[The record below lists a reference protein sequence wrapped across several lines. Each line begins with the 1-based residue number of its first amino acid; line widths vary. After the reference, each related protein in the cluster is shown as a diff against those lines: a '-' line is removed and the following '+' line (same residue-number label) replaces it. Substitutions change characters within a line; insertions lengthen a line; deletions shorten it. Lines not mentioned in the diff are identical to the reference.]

1 MSSTGGQQHLYPEYD
16 PRRMFPFGLSPIPEV
31 PSELA
36 SENSSIC
43 PSPSPSEGY
52 EEESDTEVES
62 VRSAILYSGSCSSV
76 KSNNTLA
83 AEDDDT
89 ESDSISEDEDDDS
102 STSFEDGEE
111 EEEEEDDE
119 DDEDHEEGEED
130 DEEEE
135 NEDSDFDEFDDLVED
150 HNEPHTMEEQEGT
163 PESKGASEYDEA
175 TKAILDAATQF
186 ESKTGADT
194 ASEIFRHL
202 QATKDKEEVTTE
214 LAKILSVLETTLKH
228 KDDKI
233 ESSDSEDLHE
243 GTVVHKPPKHPGTNT
258 RGKKSQSLHQKTGK
272 SGKEEM
278 GILSKILVTLLCS
291 CKSPAAAGELK
302 RLINQF
308 REAAREASDEVAE
321 ELICQVSQHI
331 KGKRSLRKRK
341 NSGSSNHSS
350 DSQTNTLTP
359 NNTDG
364 KSSEDEGSI
373 TKHTLE
379 GVSQAASEASVT
391 VTISLATTAAQ
402 AEEPNPNTKVDPDK
416 DATHADGDWEWE
428 WDENGEEDN
437 GDEDEEER
445 GDEYDGEGDLAF
457 MESPKTKRQTHMN
470 RNDSASSDSTKDT
483 ITSDGKS
490 ETRRLLSD
498 MECGAYNSD
507 SFNSP
512 GHSGL
517 SDFCTE
523 QCHTSPCGEHLSD
536 NNNEDWSTDDNMDK
550 DKSSLNKK
558 MVAKDVQETVE
569 EHLFGHLEE
578 TFKVL
583 HGAYHIITGSQG
595 DRSDSSECKDQLMD
609 SAPKGKSVE
618 ETDDNVKA
626 ATFEDVL
633 SEVSQSCSQLED
645 EIRKSSTPKSETGS
659 KLILENKSHN
669 HDQQGHS
676 RPGSQ
681 AANKRPSSASGSRAP
696 SRLRALSRQSIP
708 NGEDGEDWGDE
719 DDWEYYYDDDEEE
732 DDDDDDEEGEE
743 EKEEEEEEVEELLTR
758 TENENPSLSTKSSN
772 SNTNPTTPNGPNQ
785 AHQKAIEQQPTQS
798 RLSPQPPPPIS
809 KQPEVHQSCGEIE
822 NKEPNESIA
831 TADEGSN
838 ANKEDATRPVSRSK
852 RLVHSRPNSRSGSRP
867 VSRASRLGR
876 RTPLQ
881 DIGEDGQDEED
892 GWEWEYY
899 DEEEEELQRL
909 SPSMATAATTRA
921 TSPFPGSIDA
931 SENQNGFKRGM
942 QAPPQMTCKTPIQ
955 EQRMVACRGP
965 MPMPKANDI
974 TICEKSFPVSVE
986 VRHHTSIKRVETI
999 DLMMCPMTPIADASL
1014 TLAAEY
1020 LGQEKAQVVASLPSN
1035 YIPEEQLLLRQG
1047 KQATKIKKP
1056 KEKEAEH
1063 QPNDYCERRKH
1074 KKKKKKRKRKD
1085 SETNKAG
1092 EKEGDGKFL
1101 PKLGVKALISLLEPK
1116 LFQDEEGGAK
1126 MVLSE
1131 TGAKC
1136 MISAKKRSK
1145 KCAEPVQ
1152 IEPELVPEEKSKE
1165 QTEKRKSV
1173 KEMVK
1178 LMSTAPIPDP
1188 MDAKQVGKVL
1198 PKIPPIPP
1206 PKPPPPPS
1214 IIKHLVDT
1222 NQVELVHA
1230 GVSTLVNMRPKK
1242 IEPIEQAQVRL
1253 SPKGSIDS
1261 EAYGT
1266 GSSSSST
1273 SPVSSVQEI
1282 LGTIRKD
1289 SKDEKKPNRHSRL
1302 FRLLQDSDCTDSDS
1316 SSSECKSAD
1325 LSRISLKGVGDLV
1338 SKESDMDSLCSVER
1352 KHSFKSIHSSGK
1364 ESDADSA
1371 VAGPPL
1377 ADKKMSPGSLR
1388 KRFMNLNI
1396 QSRYDFPNSPSE
1408 MSTPTSPTYQIR
1420 PLKSAISTPTRV
1432 WNYLHEEFDSATPNS
1447 ALVSDDSSYQ
1457 SESLRSLDS
1466 PNRQGHKSVDD
1477 RRSRSRSQVTS
1488 PKTNLYQTLR
1498 NSPKFEM
1505 ELQELAHLPSAPTF
1519 SLRGYSRYPPQ

>member
-1 MSSTGGQQHLYPEYD
+1 M
-16 PRRMFPFGLSPIPEV
+16 
-31 PSELA
+31 A

-83 AEDDDT
+83 ADDDEDT
-89 ESDSISEDEDDDS
+89 ESDSISEDDDEVSSSSFEDEDDD
-102 STSFEDGEE
+102 
-111 EEEEEDDE
+111 EEEDE
-119 DDEDHEEGEED
+119 EEDEDHDEHEED
-130 DEEEE
+130 DEEGE
-135 NEDSDFDEFDDLVED
+135 NEDSDFDEFDDLDKDSNDLDKGE
-150 HNEPHTMEEQEGT
+150 NEPQQGNEQGET
-163 PESKGASEYDEA
+163 TEPKGASDYDTA
-175 TKAILDAATQF
+175 TKALLNAATQF

-214 LAKILSVLETTLKH
+214 LAKILNVLETTLKH

-233 ESSDSEDLHE
+233 ESSDSEDLQE
-243 GTVVHKPPKHPGTNT
+243 GTVKHKPPKHPGSTT
-258 RGKKSQSLHQKTGK
+258 KPKRSQAHIQKTRK

-302 RLINQF
+302 RLISQF

-321 ELICQVSQHI
+321 ELICQVTQHI
-331 KGKRSLRKRK
+331 NGKQSLRKRK

-364 KSSEDEGSI
+364 KSSEDEGP
-373 TKHTLE
+373 
-379 GVSQAASEASVT
+379 VSQQKTSNVPQGSSEASVT
-391 VTISLATTAAQ
+391 VTITLPTTPNHS
-402 AEEPNPNTKVDPDK
+402 EEPPPPTPLEASDKV
-416 DATHADGDWEWE
+416 ASQADGEWE
-428 WDENGEEDN
+428 WDETGEEENMDD
-437 GDEDEEER
+437 DEGEC

-483 ITSDGKS
+483 LTSDGKS

-523 QCHTSPCGEHLSD
+523 QCHTSPCGEHFSD

-550 DKSSLNKK
+550 EKSSLKK
-558 MVAKDVQETVE
+558 KLVAKDVQETVE

-595 DRSDSSECKDQLMD
+595 DRSDSSESKEPIGDPD
-609 SAPKGKSVE
+609 PKAESPKG
-618 ETDDNVKA
+618 TDDNTKN
-626 ATFEDVL
+626 TSFEDVL

-659 KLILENKSHN
+659 KLILENKSHV
-669 HDQQGHS
+669 HDHGHS

-681 AANKRPSSASGSRAP
+681 IASKRPSSASGSRAP
-696 SRLRALSRQSIP
+696 SRIRALSRQSMA
-708 NGEDGEDWGDE
+708 NGEDDEDWGDE
-719 DDWEYYYDDDEEE
+719 DDWEYYYDDEEE
-732 DDDDDDEEGEE
+732 GEGEE
-743 EKEEEEEEVEELLTR
+743 EEEHAQGKEQEQELSKDKSSAPSPFTEFKPVNSTTPQENHSEDVPESQPITTAKDQTSSKIKSSPELLLKES
-758 TENENPSLSTKSSN
+758 TETTLISDEP
-772 SNTNPTTPNGPNQ
+772 TNV
-785 AHQKAIEQQPTQS
+785 K
-798 RLSPQPPPPIS
+798 
-809 KQPEVHQSCGEIE
+809 
-822 NKEPNESIA
+822 
-831 TADEGSN
+831 
-838 ANKEDATRPVSRSK
+838 KEDVSRPVSRSK

-867 VSRASRLGR
+867 GSRASRLGR

-881 DIGEDGQDEED
+881 DIGEDEQDEES

-921 TSPFPGSIDA
+921 TSPFPGSMDA
-931 SENQNGFKRGM
+931 SENQNDFKRGM

-965 MPMPKANDI
+965 MPIPKAKDI
-974 TICEKSFPVSVE
+974 TICEESFPVSVE
-986 VRHHTSIKRVETI
+986 VKHHTAVKRVEAI

-1035 YIPEEQLLLRQG
+1035 YIPEEQLLNIQR
-1047 KQATKIKKP
+1047 KQAKLKKTKSRD
-1056 KEKEAEH
+1056 AEH
-1063 QPNDYCERRKH
+1063 ESSSHAERKKH
-1074 KKKKKKRKRKD
+1074 KKKKKKRKRRE
-1085 SETNKAG
+1085 SETEETTV
-1092 EKEGDGKFL
+1092 EKESDGKFL

-1116 LFQDEEGGAK
+1116 LFQDEEGGTK

-1145 KCAEPVQ
+1145 KCCEPIQ
-1152 IEPELVPEEKSKE
+1152 IEQELVPEEKGKD

-1178 LMSTAPIPDP
+1178 LMSAAPIPDP
-1188 MDAKQVGKVL
+1188 MDAKQVGRVL
-1198 PKIPPIPP
+1198 PKIPPVPP

-1222 NQVELVHA
+1222 NQVEVVHA

-1242 IEPIEQAQVRL
+1242 IDPIEQTQVRF

-1282 LGTIRKD
+1282 LGTVRKE

-1316 SSSECKSAD
+1316 SSECKSGD

-1371 VAGPPL
+1371 VAGPTL
-1377 ADKKMSPGSLR
+1377 GDKKMSPGSLR

-1396 QSRYDFPNSPSE
+1396 QSRYDIPNSPSE
-1408 MSTPTSPTYQIR
+1408 LSTPTSPTYHHR
-1420 PLKSAISTPTRV
+1420 PLKSAVSTPTQRV

-1447 ALVSDDSSYQ
+1447 AFASDDSSYQ
-1457 SESLRSLDS
+1457 SESLLSLDS
-1466 PNRQGHKSVDD
+1466 PNRQRHKSVDD

-1488 PKTNLYQTLR
+1488 PKGNLFQTLR

-1519 SLRGYSRYPPQ
+1519 SLRGFSRYPPQ